1 MPMLKPVYELEF
13 CEKCA
18 ERSGLECK
26 IVEAERC
33 IYCNGILWR
42 MDEFC
47 RKILVDLKDYEFE
60 SFLVGTRLE
69 GSLKALEDF
78 LAEKY
83 GFEAEKSIRYQ
94 LNRELSLE
102 LQKAGKIPEFN
113 KPDVTILF
121 NPETME
127 FEYKIRSLYI
137 SGRYIKRVR
146 NISQTRWICSKCK
159 GKGCEECNFQG
170 KKYYTS
176 VEELIAEPCVGVL
189 GGENALLHGAG
200 REDVDARMLGSGRPF
215 VLEIVKPKKRKID
228 LKELENPINDKASPK
243 VVVKDLDLADEK
255 TVRFLKGTPFK
266 KKYRAKIRFD
276 DIVEEEKLEK
286 AVEGLS
292 NRIINQRTPLRVQHR
307 RADLVRKKK
316 TYGIKILF
324 HKKDVAVIEIEADSG
339 LYIKEL
345 VSGDEGRTKPS
356 LSELL
361 EMNARVE
368 KLDVIEILS

>member
-1 MPMLKPVYELEF
+1 MPRLKPVYELEF
-13 CEKCA
+13 CRKCA

-26 IVEAERC
+26 IVEAEKC

-42 MDEFC
+42 MEEFC
-47 RKILVDLKDYEFE
+47 RKILDDLKDYEFE

-69 GSLKALEDF
+69 GSLKALEEL
-78 LAEKY
+78 LAEEC
-83 GFEAEKSIRYQ
+83 GLEAEKSIKYQ

-113 KPDVTILF
+113 RPDVTVQF
-121 NPETME
+121 NPETTE

-137 SGRYIKRVR
+137 FGRYIKRVR
-146 NISQTRWICSKCK
+146 NISQTRWLCSRCM

-176 VEELIAEPCVGVL
+176 VEELIAEPCIEVL
-189 GGENALLHGAG
+189 GGENAFLHGAG

-215 VLEIVKPKKRKID
+215 VLEIVKPKKRKVN
-228 LKELENPINDKASPK
+228 LKELESLINDRASPK
-243 VVVKDLDLADEK
+243 VIVRDLEFADEK
-255 TVRFLKGTPFK
+255 SVRFLKVTPFK
-266 KKYRAKIRFD
+266 KKYRAKVRFD
-276 DIVEEEKLEK
+276 GVVGEERLKK
-286 AVEGLS
+286 AVEELS
-292 NRIINQRTPLRVQHR
+292 NRTISQRTPLRVQHR
-307 RADLVRKKK
+307 RADLVRKKR
-316 TYGIKILF
+316 TYGIKILL
-324 HKKDVAVIEIEADSG
+324 HKKDVAVMEIEADSG

-361 EMNARVE
+361 EMNAWVE
-368 KLDVIEILS
+368 KLDVIEVLG

>member
-1 MPMLKPVYELEF
+1 MPRLKPVYELEF

-18 ERSGLECK
+18 ERSSLECK
-26 IVEAERC
+26 IVEAEKC

-42 MDEFC
+42 IEEFC
-47 RKILVDLKDYEFE
+47 RKILDDLKDYEFE

-69 GSLKALEDF
+69 GSLKALEEF

-83 GFEAEKSIRYQ
+83 GLEAERSIRYQ

-102 LQKAGKIPEFN
+102 LQKAGKITEFN

-127 FEYKIRSLYI
+127 FEYNIRSLYI

-146 NISQTRWICSKCK
+146 NISQTRWTCSKCK

-176 VEELIAEPCVGVL
+176 VEELIAEPCIEVL
-189 GGENALLHGAG
+189 GGENAFLHGAG
-200 REDVDARMLGSGRPF
+200 REDVDARMLGNGRPF
-215 VLEIVKPKKRKID
+215 VLEIVKPKKRKVD
-228 LKELENPINDKASPK
+228 LKELESLINDKASPK
-243 VVVKDLDLADEK
+243 VIVRDLDFADEK
-255 TVRFLKGTPFK
+255 TVRFLKGAPFR
-266 KKYRAKIRFD
+266 KKYRAKVRFD
-276 DIVEEEKLEK
+276 CIVEEEKLKK
-286 AVEGLS
+286 AVGELS
-292 NRIINQRTPLRVQHR
+292 NRIIHQRTPLRVQHR
-307 RADLVRKKK
+307 RADLVRKKR
-316 TYGIKILF
+316 TYGIRVLF
-324 HKKDVAVIEIEADSG
+324 HKKDVAVVEIEADSG

-361 EMNARVE
+361 GMNTRVE
-368 KLDVIEILS
+368 KLDVIEILG